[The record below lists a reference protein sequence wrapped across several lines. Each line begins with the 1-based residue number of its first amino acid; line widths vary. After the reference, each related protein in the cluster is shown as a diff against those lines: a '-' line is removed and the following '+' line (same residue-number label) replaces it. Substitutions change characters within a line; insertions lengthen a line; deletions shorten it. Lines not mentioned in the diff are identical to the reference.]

1 MNDLNVIAL
10 IQPTKTTIDLDRIAR
25 GVREMLIGAGEDVE
39 REGLRETPM
48 RVAKAFVEMT
58 AGLRETADAHLS
70 KTFAEGH
77 GDLVLVRDIEFSSMC
92 EHHLLPFWGRAHI
105 AYVPSDNRVVGLS
118 KLARTLDVFAR
129 RPQVQERLGHQ
140 VAEAIETA
148 LAPLGVSVILE
159 AEHMC
164 MAMRG
169 AQKRGAKTTTTA
181 HRGVFAT
188 EAARRSE
195 LLALIRNQP

>member
-1 MNDLNVIAL
+1 MNDLNVISI
-10 IQPTKTTIDLDRIAR
+10 IQSPKPAIDLERIAR
-25 GVREMLIGAGEDVE
+25 GVREMLIGAGEDVD

-58 AGLRETADAHLS
+58 AGLRESAESHLR

-92 EHHLLPFWGRAHI
+92 EHHLLPFWGLAHI

-129 RPQVQERLGHQ
+129 RPQVQERLGYQ

-148 LAPLGVSVILE
+148 LAPLGVSVVIE

-181 HRGVFAT
+181 HRGLFAT
-188 EAARRSE
+188 EASRRAE
-195 LLALIRNQP
+195 LFALIRNQP

>member
-1 MNDLNVIAL
+1 MNDLNVVSIS
-10 IQPTKTTIDLDRIAR
+10 KTSKSVIDLERIAR
-25 GVREMLIGAGEDVE
+25 GVREMLIGAGEDVD

-58 AGLRETADAHLS
+58 RGLTESAEPHLA

-105 AYVPSDNRVVGLS
+105 AYVPADDRVVGLS

-140 VAEAIETA
+140 IAEAIETA
-148 LAPLGVSVILE
+148 LAPQGVAVILE

-188 EAARRSE
+188 DASRRAE
-195 LLALIRNQP
+195 LLALIRAQA

>member
-1 MNDLNVIAL
+1 
-10 IQPTKTTIDLDRIAR
+10 
-25 GVREMLIGAGEDVE
+25 
-39 REGLRETPM
+39 
-48 RVAKAFVEMT
+48 
-58 AGLRETADAHLS
+58 
-70 KTFAEGH
+70 
-77 GDLVLVRDIEFSSMC
+77 MC

-105 AYVPSDNRVVGLS
+105 AYVPADDRVVGLS

-140 VAEAIETA
+140 IAEAIETA
-148 LAPLGVSVILE
+148 LAPQGVAVILE

-188 EAARRSE
+188 DASRRAE
-195 LLALIRNQP
+195 LLALIRAQA

>member
-1 MNDLNVIAL
+1 MNDLNVFAL
-10 IQPTKTTIDLDRIAR
+10 IQPTKNNIDLERIAR

-58 AGLRETADAHLS
+58 SGLRESAAGHLS

-77 GDLVLVRDIEFSSMC
+77 GDMVMVRDIEFSSMC

-105 AYVPSDNRVVGLS
+105 AYVPSDTRVVGLS

-188 EAARRSE
+188 QAHRRSE